1 MSRSHDDC
9 AQGHTHAHSHAPT
22 DFGRAFAIGT
32 TLNLAFVAAEL
43 GFGIAANSLALV
55 ADAAHNFADVIGLL
69 LAWGAFW
76 LAGRKPTDT
85 RTYGY
90 RRASILAALAN
101 AALLLIAVG
110 AIMLEAVRR
119 LMNPESVAS
128 DLVMWVA
135 AAGVVV
141 NTATAL
147 LFMRGRTHD
156 LNIRGAFLHMT
167 ADAAVSV
174 GVVIAALAIGWTGY
188 LWLDPAVSLVV
199 AAVILATSWS
209 LTRDSFNLALDAVPR
224 GVDRPAVEAYLR
236 GLPGVAD
243 VHHLHIW
250 AMSTTETALTAHLVR
265 PGGQLDDAL
274 LADATHGL
282 AHRFNICHATLQVEQ
297 GGTGRRCALEAGA
310 ASDRLIN
317 CHNVA
322 HRRNSGTVFRGS
334 LFFSDQRRKP

>member
-1 MSRSHDDC
+1 MSYSHDDHDR
-9 AQGHTHAHSHAPT
+9 AHGHTHTHGPGHGHAPV

-32 TLNLAFVAAEL
+32 ALNVAFVAAEL
-43 GFGIAANSLALV
+43 GFGIAANSLALI
-55 ADAAHNFADVIGLL
+55 ADAAHNFADVIGLV

-101 AALLLIAVG
+101 AGLLLIAVG
-110 AIMLEAVRR
+110 AIMLEAVQR
-119 LMNPESVAS
+119 LMNPEPVVSGI
-128 DLVMWVA
+128 VMWVA
-135 AAGVVV
+135 AAGVVI

-147 LFMRGRTHD
+147 LFMRGRAHD
-156 LNIRGAFLHMT
+156 LNIRGAFLHMS
-167 ADAAVSV
+167 ADAAVSL
-174 GVVIAALAIGWTGY
+174 GVVLAALLIGWTGY
-188 LWLDPAVSLVV
+188 LWLDPAVSLIV

-224 GVDRPAVEAYLR
+224 GVDRRAVEAYLR
-236 GLPGVAD
+236 GLPGGAD

-265 PGGQLDDAL
+265 PDGRLDDAL

-282 AHRFNICHATLQVEQ
+282 AHRFDICHATLQVEQ
-297 GGTGRRCALEAGA
+297 GGIASRCVLEP
-310 ASDRLIN
+310 
-317 CHNVA
+317 
-322 HRRNSGTVFRGS
+322 GTAI
-334 LFFSDQRRKP
+334 